1 MHKTFLCSH
10 CKHSFPQDQLTEL
23 DARFLCPDC
32 VQSETLVCSRCGK
45 RIWRDDNAGDDRTP
59 LCQHCYDH
67 FYTRCENCGK
77 TIADDA
83 AYYDED
89 DTAQTE
95 PLCWHCYTSSQE
107 YRQIHEYSYKP
118 SPIFFGNGKR
128 YFGVE
133 LEVDYAGE
141 NGENACQILRKANQG
156 QELAYCKHDGS
167 LEDGFEIVTHPM
179 TLDYHQQSM
188 PWEKLLQKAISLGY
202 RSHKTTTCGLHV
214 HVNRSAFG
222 ETEGQQEACIARVL
236 YIVEKFWDEL
246 LKFSRRT
253 PHQLEQWARRYGY
266 KDQPQDILDHAKKG
280 YNNGRYA
287 CVNLSNYN
295 TIEFRIFR
303 GTLKYNTL
311 IATLQLVDKICN
323 VAIDLSDEELTS
335 LAWTTFVSDIKEP
348 ELVQYL
354 KERRLYVNEPVEDG
368 GEI

>member
-1 MHKTFLCSH
+1 MNEVTMCTVCNHP
-10 CKHSFPQDQLTEL
+10 FPQSQLTSFDEAL
-23 DARFLCPDC
+23 LCPTC
-32 VQSETLVCSRCGK
+32 LESATVLCEHCGQ
-45 RIWRDDNAGDDRTP
+45 RIWADENVGDGIS
-59 LCQHCYDH
+59 LCQSCRDAL
-67 FYTRCENCGK
+67 YTTCTSCGCHVSPS
-77 TIADDA
+77 A
-83 AYYDED
+83 AYYEED
-89 DTAQTE
+89 DAG
-95 PLCWHCYTSSQE
+95 QE
-107 YRQIHEYSYKP
+107 YPYCWSCFNQMQRDSDIHEYSYKP
-118 SPIFFGNGKR
+118 SPIFYGSGSR

-133 LEVDYAGE
+133 LEIDHAGE
-141 NGENACQILRKANQG
+141 KGENACQILRKPNQG

-167 LEDGFEIVTHPM
+167 LDNGFEIVTHPM
-179 TLDYHQQSM
+179 TLDYHQHSM
-188 PWEKLLQKAISLGY
+188 SWAKLLQEAISLGY
-202 RSHKTTTCGLHV
+202 RSHLTTTCGLHV

-222 ETEGQQEACIARVL
+222 DTIAQQDDCIARVL

-253 PHQLEQWARRYGY
+253 PRQLEQWARRYGY

-287 CVNLSNYN
+287 CVNLSNYK

-311 IATLQLVDKICN
+311 IATLQLVDRICN

-368 GEI
+368 GDI

>member
-1 MHKTFLCSH
+1 
-10 CKHSFPQDQLTEL
+10 
-23 DARFLCPDC
+23 
-32 VQSETLVCSRCGK
+32 
-45 RIWRDDNAGDDRTP
+45 
-59 LCQHCYDH
+59 
-67 FYTRCENCGK
+67 
-77 TIADDA
+77 
-83 AYYDED
+83 
-89 DTAQTE
+89 
-95 PLCWHCYTSSQE
+95 
-107 YRQIHEYSYKP
+107 
-118 SPIFFGNGKR
+118 
-128 YFGVE
+128 
-133 LEVDYAGE
+133 
-141 NGENACQILRKANQG
+141 
-156 QELAYCKHDGS
+156 
-167 LEDGFEIVTHPM
+167 M
-179 TLDYHQQSM
+179 TLDYHRHSM
-188 PWEKLLQKAISLGY
+188 PWAKLLQEAINLGY

-222 ETEGQQEACIARVL
+222 DTIAQQDDCIARVL